1 MKNIK
6 KWMAAAGVGLAVMML
21 TAVALPIAS
30 ADTVSAPV
38 WQATAPGSGSTQ
50 TDQAT
55 TPESRTAPAQR
66 GDRVGGASDE
76 YLAQALGVSADELEA
91 AKQTAYQAAID
102 QALAQGLITQ
112 EQADAIAERSSASG
126 RLSSRYLRGFTGSD
140 GSSID
145 VDALLAD
152 ALGITADELSAARTE
167 ARSLALA
174 AAVEAGD
181 ITQEQADQQQA
192 EQALRTYLEEQGYE
206 AQVRTLYQNLVQQA
220 VQAGVITQEQADTIL
235 SDADFSSLG
244 GRHGLDGGRGGRH
257 GLRGLGDVDSSGSTP
272 QTDTPSNSTDS

>member
-38 WQATAPGSGSTQ
+38 WQATTPGTGSTQ
-50 TDQAT
+50 TDQAS
-55 TPESRTAPAQR
+55 TPEARTAPAQR
-66 GDRVGGASDE
+66 SGRVDGASDE

-91 AKQTAYQAAID
+91 AKQTAYQAALD

-112 EQADAIAERSSASG
+112 EQADAIAERSSAAG

-140 GSSID
+140 GSSVD

-152 ALGITADELSAARTE
+152 ALGVTADELSAARTE

-174 AAVEAGD
+174 AAVEAGT

-192 EQALRTYLEEQGYE
+192 EQALKTYLDEQGYE
-206 AQVRTLYQNLVQQA
+206 AQVHTLSENLVQQA
-220 VQAGVITQEQADTIL
+220 VQAGVITQEQADTFL
-235 SDADFSSLG
+235 SESNGLGHFDGLRGFGGGHG
-244 GRHGLDGGRGGRH
+244 GRHGSGDAGRMGPAG
-257 GLRGLGDVDSSGSTP
+257 
-272 QTDTPSNSTDS
+272 TDTTTSDSAGL